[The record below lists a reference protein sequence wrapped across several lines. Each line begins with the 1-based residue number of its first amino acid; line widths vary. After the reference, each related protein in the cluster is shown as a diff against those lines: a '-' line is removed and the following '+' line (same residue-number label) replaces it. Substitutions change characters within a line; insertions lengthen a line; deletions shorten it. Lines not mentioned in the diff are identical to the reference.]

1 MMGKIAA
8 EPVVS
13 VFIDLKK
20 KLLENW
26 SLWIEIKIDWSRFSF
41 LTRIAEKLCFFQVA
55 IYTFASGITQYTRQQ
70 FFETLICQEFK

>member
-13 VFIDLKK
+13 VFIYLEE
-20 KLLENW
+20 KLIETW
-26 SLWIEIKIDWSRFSF
+26 SLWIESKIEWSNFSF
-41 LTRIAEKLCFFQVA
+41 WTRIAEKLCFYQVA

>member
-13 VFIDLKK
+13 VFIDLEK
-20 KLLENW
+20 KLLETW
-26 SLWIEIKIDWSRFSF
+26 SLWIECKIDWSWFSF
-41 LTRIAEKLCFFQVA
+41 WTRIAEKLCFFQVA

>member
-13 VFIDLKK
+13 VFIYLEE
-20 KLLENW
+20 KLLETWN
-26 SLWIEIKIDWSRFSF
+26 LWIENKIDWSRFSF
-41 LTRIAEKLCFFQVA
+41 WTRIAEKLCFYQVA